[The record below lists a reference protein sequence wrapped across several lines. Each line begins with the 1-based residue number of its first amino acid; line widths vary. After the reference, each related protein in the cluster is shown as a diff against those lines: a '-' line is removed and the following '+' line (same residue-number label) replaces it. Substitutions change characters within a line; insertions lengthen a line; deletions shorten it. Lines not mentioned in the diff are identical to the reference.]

1 MTKNEI
7 ATAIKNMR
15 LASGKTQTE
24 IANILGRKQPII
36 GHWES
41 GYAKP
46 DINTL
51 FQLCE
56 ICGTTVDAAFGL
68 KKKDTVISKDD
79 TKLLEKYNAL
89 DETGKRHINDI
100 MDWEFDRMN
109 ALSNLRADVS
119 NITQLPDRGKLIP
132 YRKVPY
138 YQKLAS
144 AGHGDFVWD
153 DLLIDEIE
161 IPDST
166 DTKEGDFVIGID
178 GESMEPLF
186 WDSDM
191 VLVKSM
197 SSIELGEIGVF
208 TLDGKCYIKELGK
221 NQLISLN
228 PDPAYPPI
236 VFNNNSNIK
245 CMGKVIC
252 NLIEHPIEE
261 IDYMT
266 KRKEHIRTYNNVYS
280 MVAESGLEDDE
291 ETHELVDKMLIA
303 LKETQNPHD

>member
-132 YRKVPY
+132 YRKVPFY
-138 YQKLAS
+138 HRLAS
-144 AGHGDFVWD
+144 AGAGDYLWD
-153 DLLIDEIE
+153 DLLSDEID
-161 IPDST
+161 IPDNEIT
-166 DTKEGDFVIGID
+166 REGDFVIGVD
-178 GESMEPLF
+178 GESMEPSF
-186 WDSDM
+186 WNDDI
-191 VLVKSM
+191 VLVKST
-197 SSIELGEIGVF
+197 STIEIGEIGVF
-208 TLDGKCYIKELGK
+208 ILEGKCLIKELGK
-221 NQLISLN
+221 NQLVSHN
-228 PDPAYPPI
+228 PSPDYKPI
-236 VFNNNSNIK
+236 PYSENSNIR

-252 NLIEHPIEE
+252 NLMEHSAEE
-261 IDYMT
+261 IEYMS
-266 KRKEHIRTYNNVYS
+266 KRGEYIRNYNEVYH
-280 MVAESGLEDDE
+280 MAAENGLSDDE
-291 ETHELVDKMLIA
+291 ETHRYVDTMLNA
-303 LKETQNPHD
+303 LKGRCDNNE